1 MEATVAHSPFGNL
14 RDYDALGGI
23 TRDGIDEVT
32 PTVFV
37 VDGDISMRVSLE
49 RLIRTAGWEPESF
62 ASAEAFLLHGRGIVP
77 CCVILDLTLPGL
89 SGLELQK
96 QLANRRDMPLI
107 FITGHNDVQMIVQAM
122 KAGAVEVLTKPVNE
136 VALLHAIDMA
146 IQRSRAVLRHDAEM
160 RMLGTCY
167 GTLTPREREVM
178 SLVASGLL
186 NKQVGFELGISEVT
200 VKAHRGQVM
209 RKMKAESLP
218 HLVTMSTR
226 LGLRPT
232 AKH

>member
-1 MEATVAHSPFGNL
+1 MEAIVAQTLLGNV
-14 RDYDALGGI
+14 RNYVSMGTI
-23 TRDGIDEVT
+23 TRDGIDEVA

-37 VDGDISMRVSLE
+37 IDGDISMRASLE

-62 ASAEAFLLHGRGIVP
+62 ASAEAFLSHTRGVVP
-77 CCVILDLTLPGL
+77 CCVILDLALPGL

-96 QLANRRDMPLI
+96 QLADRRHIPLI
-107 FITGHNDVQMIVQAM
+107 FITGHNDVRMIVQAM
-122 KAGAVEVLTKPVNE
+122 KAGAVEFLTKPVND

-146 IQRSRAVLRHDAEM
+146 IERSRAALRHDSEM
-160 RMLGTCY
+160 WMLGTCY

-178 SLVASGLL
+178 VLVASGLL
-186 NKQVGFELGISEVT
+186 NKQVGFELGISEAT

-218 HLVTMSTR
+218 DLVTMVAK
-226 LGLRPT
+226 LGVRT
-232 AKH
+232 ATNH